1 MRQRAQPPVLPRIS
15 FLTSVGSKL
24 LCGAILLA
32 GCGESPSAV
41 PATDAKP
48 LVTETAGLRLVN
60 DTVSDWGT
68 SAPWTIGVAPSLDIG
83 PPTQALLGVSA
94 PVWLS
99 DGRIVVSNASKQE
112 ILYFSPAGKLLLTAG
127 GRGIDP
133 GQFHGLGWI
142 GRAPGDTIVAYDFV
156 ANSLALFDAKGKFV
170 RAASLAAGGGGA
182 GLEPLASYPDGSL
195 LVRIGGATSPFPGK
209 PGTVMRDSATYLRV
223 GLDGSVVATLGT
235 FPQSESFGVMHT
247 KGGVAAPFPVPFG
260 LVTVAALR
268 GDTLLLGTGTRFEI
282 AAFGPSGAPVGL
294 LRAAVPRTPVSP
306 AEKEAFTKSAITRL
320 RTASTMMQTALDTA
334 LLTALA
340 NAPFPAEKPA
350 FGRLVVDAT
359 GALWVSGPVTP
370 PQPPTSWNVF
380 APDGTWLGSVTT
392 PEGFRVD
399 AIGRDA
405 MVGVWRATHGEERVQ
420 VYPVFRGAGS

>member
-1 MRQRAQPPVLPRIS
+1 MRQHAQASVSPRVPLIPC
-15 FLTSVGSKL
+15 VAPAL
-24 LCGAILLA
+24 LVGAIFLA
-32 GCGESPSAV
+32 GCGEAPAAV
-41 PATDAKP
+41 PATDAQP
-48 LVTETAGLRLVN
+48 LVTDTTGLHIAN
-60 DTVSDWGT
+60 DSAPDWGAST
-68 SAPWTIGVAPSLDIG
+68 PWTIGVAPSLDIG
-83 PPTQALLGVSA
+83 PPAQALLGVSA

-99 DGRIVVSNASKQE
+99 DGRIVVSNASRQE
-112 ILYFSPAGKLLLTAG
+112 ILYFSPTGKLLLTAG

-156 ANSLALFDAKGKFV
+156 ANSLALFDPKGKFV
-170 RAASLAAGGGGA
+170 RGAKIAAGGGGA
-182 GLEPLASYPDGSL
+182 GLDPLANYPDGSL

-235 FPQSESFGVMHT
+235 FPQSESFGVSHT
-247 KGGVAAPFPVPFG
+247 KGGAVAPFPVPFG
-260 LVTVAALR
+260 LVTAAALY

-294 LRAAVPRTPVSP
+294 LRAAIPRSPVTP
-306 AEKEAFTKSAITRL
+306 AEKEAFTTSAITRL
-320 RTASTMMQTALDTA
+320 RTASNMMQTALDTT
-334 LLTALA
+334 LLTALT
-340 NAPFPAEKPA
+340 NAPFPADRPA

-359 GALWVSGPVTP
+359 GALWVSGPITP
-370 PQPPTSWNVF
+370 PQPPTNWNVF

-399 AIGRDA
+399 AIGQDA
-405 MVGVWRATHGEERVQ
+405 MLGVWRATHGEERVQ